1 MCFSPALVS
10 FVGLK
15 GLKSSFSSPKNGA
28 FPKDPRLESKPVAA
42 GLDSSLRALRA
53 ECPLR

>member
-42 GLDSSLRALRA
+42 GLDLSFWALRA
-53 ECPLR
+53 DWPSR